1 MSGTQV
7 SSAPN
12 VLFDPMMALRQQ
24 EGQNQLLQQQQ
35 DIGGHEIEMGA
46 RLAGTLLDQ
55 TQYPTTEARAAAYPT
70 LLAQARQLA
79 PGYFKNAPA
88 TYPGDD
94 ATHALA
100 QLGTPSQTLSER
112 QANIAA
118 NQAIANA
125 GNTPP
130 APAGG
135 GAPAAPAAPGA
146 TIGQRQNNPGN
157 LTFAGQPYASPGQ
170 GNRFASFPD
179 MATGVAANADQL
191 SLYQTQHGINTVR
204 GAVTRWV
211 GDPKA
216 DLTSYIGDIAKSLGV
231 GPDDKIDL
239 TDPAVQA
246 KFIQAQFPHESAGGG
261 YVLNP
266 ADVAKGVQMA
276 AARRGQQVQPAPTA
290 AVAAVPGAPA
300 APGAP
305 ATPAPYRV
313 AGAMQPPPGTAAAPG
328 QAAPDL
334 NGPRPLPPGG
344 PGAPV
349 VTPQQLANTPTN
361 QVMPGA
367 PNGPPAVAPPSAPA
381 QAAPAGGPAPPQMQ
395 PLLPNGLTARQQA
408 ILDAQGRTGQ
418 MTGQQRLA
426 AEQAY
431 QNQNIQLA
439 QKQFSDWV
447 QLQTLAVSQGQLSN
461 SQMETN
467 LKLWQAQHPEL
478 APNAREATIAYRA
491 LQDIAPKIRA
501 GTATQDEI
509 DRYNN
514 AAIAYQDFKT
524 VTDPISKAIVQ
535 VPSRPLPDGF
545 PPPSGAAAGGGA
557 ARPLTQG
564 LSPSQQEVER
574 DPAAYKVAE
583 TRYVADAE
591 DARQLGPAG
600 RKAQADQV
608 RIKEMEDVLQRFST
622 GQGTEARTAA
632 AAFLQR
638 WLPSAIT
645 GWEKE
650 SPSLSGAEAAQ
661 AFGKLALVGAG
672 SQEQSV
678 LGPRGGYQA
687 IKLFKDANPGINLQ
701 DATNKSILDM
711 QLISNQANYDY
722 SQAALSHFTENENKF
737 KTTHQYDSLNQFD
750 RTWNDQRNPEVYAAA
765 MGAIS
770 GQQPEKWAKGLSDAE
785 YDRALQIVSR
795 AKPDAVVNTK
805 SGRYSMQPTAVTS
818 GTQAKPGDTV
828 IRFDHSGNRLP

>member
-1 MSGTQV
+1 
-7 SSAPN
+7 
-12 VLFDPMMALRQQ
+12 
-24 EGQNQLLQQQQ
+24 
-35 DIGGHEIEMGA
+35 
-46 RLAGTLLDQ
+46 
-55 TQYPTTEARAAAYPT
+55 
-70 LLAQARQLA
+70 
-79 PGYFKNAPA
+79 
-88 TYPGDD
+88 
-94 ATHALA
+94 
-100 QLGTPSQTLSER
+100 
-112 QANIAA
+112 
-118 NQAIANA
+118 
-125 GNTPP
+125 
-130 APAGG
+130 
-135 GAPAAPAAPGA
+135 
-146 TIGQRQNNPGN
+146 
-157 LTFAGQPYASPGQ
+157 
-170 GNRFASFPD
+170 
-179 MATGVAANADQL
+179 
-191 SLYQTQHGINTVR
+191 
-204 GAVTRWV
+204 
-211 GDPKA
+211 
-216 DLTSYIGDIAKSLGV
+216 
-231 GPDDKIDL
+231 
-239 TDPAVQA
+239 
-246 KFIQAQFPHESAGGG
+246 
-261 YVLNP
+261 
-266 ADVAKGVQMA
+266 
-276 AARRGQQVQPAPTA
+276 
-290 AVAAVPGAPA
+290 
-300 APGAP
+300 
-305 ATPAPYRV
+305 
-313 AGAMQPPPGTAAAPG
+313 
-328 QAAPDL
+328 
-334 NGPRPLPPGG
+334 
-344 PGAPV
+344 
-349 VTPQQLANTPTN
+349 
-361 QVMPGA
+361 
-367 PNGPPAVAPPSAPA
+367 
-381 QAAPAGGPAPPQMQ
+381 
-395 PLLPNGLTARQQA
+395 
-408 ILDAQGRTGQ
+408 
-418 MTGQQRLA
+418 
-426 AEQAY
+426 
-431 QNQNIQLA
+431 
-439 QKQFSDWV
+439 
-447 QLQTLAVSQGQLSN
+447 
-461 SQMETN
+461 
-467 LKLWQAQHPEL
+467 
-478 APNAREATIAYRA
+478 

>member
-1 MSGTQV
+1 MQ
-7 SSAPN
+7 
-12 VLFDPMMALRQQ
+12 
-24 EGQNQLLQQQQ
+24 
-35 DIGGHEIEMGA
+35 
-46 RLAGTLLDQ
+46 
-55 TQYPTTEARAAAYPT
+55 
-70 LLAQARQLA
+70 
-79 PGYFKNAPA
+79 
-88 TYPGDD
+88 
-94 ATHALA
+94 ALA
-100 QLGTPSQTLSER
+100 QMAISAHDRYSLGLTTPPGTQAAINAALRPGSQPATTSTGSGG
-112 QANIAA
+112 AGGDGAA
-118 NQAIANA
+118 VPNA
-125 GNTPP
+125 G
-130 APAGG
+130 
-135 GAPAAPAAPGA
+135 GA

-276 AARRGQQVQPAPTA
+276 AARRGQQVQPAPPGGGV
-290 AVAAVPGAPA
+290 VARNPGAVQVAGPGAGPPTATSA
-300 APGAP
+300 AP
-305 ATPAPYRV
+305 
-313 AGAMQPPPGTAAAPG
+313 
-328 QAAPDL
+328 PDL
-334 NGPRPLPPGG
+334 TGPRPLPPTG

-367 PNGPPAVAPPSAPA
+367 PNGPPAAAPPA
-381 QAAPAGGPAPPQMQ
+381 AAPAAPGGATTAQQQQPPPATRANLPHAADVPTGVNSPQYQ
-395 PLLPNGLTARQQA
+395 QAADLQRRALTLEAQVDPTGRLKQLAAGLRQQA
-408 ILDAQGRTGQ
+408 QLLLQTDSVVQTQEGQLHPLTGQ
-418 MTGQQRLA
+418 ISDPTKPLPNYVYDARQHAYIDTTGTNKPEFEPAQRDSA
-426 AEQAY
+426 V
-431 QNQNIQLA
+431 A
-439 QKQFSDWV
+439 QRDV
-447 QLQTLAVSQGQLSN
+447 
-461 SQMETN
+461 ME
-467 LKLWQAQHPEL
+467 LG
-478 APNAREATIAYRA
+478 
-491 LQDIAPKIRA
+491 PKVA
-501 GTATQDEI
+501 NGTATQQEQA
-509 DRYNN
+509 RYATAVETYRQPTLRENP
-514 AAIAYQDFKT
+514 
-524 VTDPISKAIVQ
+524 VTKETLRVNT
-535 VPSRPLPDGF
+535 RELPAGF
-545 PPPSGAAAGGGA
+545 PEPPSLGSGAPGTAGGGGGSQVVI
-557 ARPLTQG
+557 PG
-564 LSPSQQEVER
+564 YSPAQQQVER

-650 SPSLSGAEAAQ
+650 SANLSGAEAAQ

-750 RTWNDQRNPEVYAAA
+750 RNWNDQRNPEVYAAA

-818 GTQAKPGDTV
+818 GTQAKSGDTV